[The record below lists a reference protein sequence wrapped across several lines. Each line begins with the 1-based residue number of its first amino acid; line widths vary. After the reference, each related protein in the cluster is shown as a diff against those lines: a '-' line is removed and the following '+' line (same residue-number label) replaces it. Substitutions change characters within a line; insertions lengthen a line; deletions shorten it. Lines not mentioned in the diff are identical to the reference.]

1 MTVRRIDVLH
11 DMGVQVW
18 LPRERNSGRGHA
30 TAGRQAPLAAAAPT
44 APAGAEPDRLD
55 WGGLEHQVS
64 RCTACDLHRGRT
76 QAVFGT
82 GDRSARWMVIG
93 EAPGVEED
101 RRGEPFVGRAG
112 QLLNAMLLAAGF
124 KREEV
129 YIANVVKCR
138 PPDNRDPRPEET
150 ARCAPFLQRQ
160 IDLVEPELILA
171 VGRVAA
177 QRLLGTDTPVGRLR
191 GRLHHLGT
199 DPGIPLVVTYHP
211 AYLLRSPRE
220 KAKVW
225 QDLRFALEQ
234 GRAAP

>member
-1 MTVRRIDVLH
+1 MTIDRADILH
-11 DMGVQVW
+11 EMGVRVW
-18 LPRERNSGRGHA
+18 LPREPGPARGKMQRRRPPA
-30 TAGRQAPLAAAAPT
+30 KAE
-44 APAGAEPDRLD
+44 APAAVGADHGAARLD
-55 WGGLEHQVS
+55 WAGLERQVS
-64 RCTACDLHRGRT
+64 RCTVCDLHRGRT

-93 EAPGVEED
+93 EAPGAEED

-138 PPDNRDPRPEET
+138 PPDNRDPRPGE
-150 ARCAPFLQRQ
+150 AASCAPFLKRQ
-160 IDLVEPELILA
+160 IQLVEPELILA

-177 QRLLGTDTPVGRLR
+177 QRLLDTDTPVGRLR
-191 GRLHHLGT
+191 GRLHRFGA

-225 QDLRFALEQ
+225 QDLCFALEQ
-234 GRAAP
+234 GRAAR